1 MLVPMTGKI
10 TFLILPIVF
19 LGFAIKYWMEYAQDG
34 RTQTLIAAVGCSV
47 ALVAGIV
54 ASLRSL
60 KKAP

>member
-1 MLVPMTGKI
+1 MTI
-10 TFLILPIVF
+10 LILPIVF
-19 LGFAIKYWMEYAQDG
+19 LGFSIKYWMEYARDG
-34 RTQTLIAAVGCSV
+34 RTQTLIAAIGCSV